1 MIPTYRTA
9 LIVGAGP
16 GLGAALA
23 RRFAREGLQVG
34 VAARDTA
41 RLAPLASQTR
51 GKAFAVDVSDP
62 TAIVS
67 LFEAVDRELG
77 PPDVVVFNPSARLR
91 GPIVELA
98 GDEVRRAVL
107 TTALGGFHVAQEAA
121 RRMVPRGHGAI
132 LFTGASASVKGYAR
146 SAPFAMGKFAL
157 RGLAQSLARELHPQG
172 VHVGHVVIDGAIRA
186 DGRPEPGDRPDS
198 HLDPAAVADAYWQF
212 LSQDRSAWSW
222 EIELRPWVETF

>member
-9 LIVGAGP
+9 LVVGAGP

-34 VAARDTA
+34 VAARDAA
-41 RLAPLASQTR
+41 RLSALATETRGVAFAADVADPLAV
-51 GKAFAVDVSDP
+51 AALFDAVD
-62 TAIVS
+62 A
-67 LFEAVDRELG
+67 ELG

-91 GPIVELA
+91 GPFVELA
-98 GDEVRRAVL
+98 GEDVRRAVS
-107 TTALGGFHVAQEAA
+107 TTALGGFHVAQQAA
-121 RRMVPRGHGAI
+121 RRMLAKGHGAI

-172 VHVGHVVIDGAIRA
+172 IHVGHFVIDGAIRA
-186 DGRPEPGDRPDS
+186 AGRPEPGDRPDS
-198 HLDPAAVADAYWQF
+198 HLDPAAIAEAYWQF

-222 EIELRPWVETF
+222 EVELRPWTETF